1 MKEHLPSILLIVIG
15 CIGLTILRFGYLDT
29 SRSAGITISGI
40 DIISESDM
48 TQDMKI
54 TDEGIKI
61 LDADQISIISDT
73 LSRKF

>member
-15 CIGLTILRFGYLDT
+15 CIGLTILRFGYLDK

-40 DIISESDM
+40 DIISESDI

>member
-1 MKEHLPSILLIVIG
+1 MKEHLPSILLIVIV
-15 CIGLTILRFGYLDT
+15 CIGLTILRFGYLDN

-40 DIISESDM
+40 DIISESDI